1 MEVMDMSCRINYL
14 VVIAC
19 LMLAGAAGAQEKNK
33 GAPKDDTET
42 VYTTFRVKD
51 GKEAEFQQ
59 VYEKAF
65 TAYQKHGMILSK
77 PHMLL
82 RGEDDA
88 GKVYFIEILMWK
100 DHDKPD
106 NAPADVTAIWAQ
118 MEALCEKRDGHR
130 GIEFHEVRVIQK

>member
-1 MEVMDMSCRINYL
+1 MSYRLSYL
-14 VVIAC
+14 IVIAC
-19 LMLAGAAGAQEKNK
+19 LVLAGAARAQEKSKN
-33 GAPKDDTET
+33 APKDDTET

-51 GKEAEFQQ
+51 GKEAEFRQ
-59 VYEKAF
+59 VSEKAWA
-65 TAYQKHGMILSK
+65 AYQKHGMVLTM

-88 GKVYFIEILMWK
+88 GKVYFIEILRWK

-118 MEALCEKRDGHR
+118 MEALCEKRDRHR
-130 GIEFHEVRVIQK
+130 GIEFHEVQVIRK